1 MLAFKNA
8 HVCLIAVV
16 ERLARDPVPI
26 GGGTLGAS
34 FCAEVHRLDVRD
46 GDVTLRLQRLS
57 RVGDVIVDVGAYEF
71 KNIIRL
77 INRIMNLYSTQ

>member
-1 MLAFKNA
+1 MLAFQNA

-34 FCAEVHRLDVRD
+34 FCAEVDRLDVRD
-46 GDVTLRLQRLS
+46 GDGCDVALRLKRLS
-57 RVGDVIVDVGAYEF
+57 REGDVIVDVGAYGF
-71 KNIIRL
+71 
-77 INRIMNLYSTQ
+77 